1 MDLDLHVKQII
12 KKTASELD
20 VSESTAAILLVKYE
34 WNAAQ
39 LCSDHSILKHY
50 ATESSTPQIHTQ
62 CSIFFQQ
69 VKQIIKTIA
78 SELDVSESTAAILLV
93 KYEWNAAQLR
103 SDHSIL
109 KHCATESSTPQIHT
123 QCSIFFQQ
131 VKQIIKKTASEL
143 DVSESIAA
151 ILLVKYEWN
160 AAQLCS
166 DHSIFKHCATES
178 STPQIHTQCFLCSIF
193 LPCSFIG
200 CGHCFCVDCLRAS
213 VEQQLASNKLIL
225 SCPSQACHKYL
236 NFNMLPQD
244 LLELHLSALEIDLAK
259 KTSLRGQCLSYLCNH
274 KYALATTFCSLGYA
288 VISVGSE
295 VKSKVTSL
303 KKFVA
308 SGSKTVA

>member
-1 MDLDLHVKQII
+1 MC
-12 KKTASELD
+12 
-20 VSESTAAILLVKYE
+20 
-34 WNAAQ
+34 
-39 LCSDHSILKHY
+39 LCI
-50 ATESSTPQIHTQ
+50 Q
-62 CSIFFQQ
+62 
-69 VKQIIKTIA
+69 
-78 SELDVSESTAAILLV
+78 
-93 KYEWNAAQLR
+93 
-103 SDHSIL
+103 
-109 KHCATESSTPQIHT
+109 
-123 QCSIFFQQ
+123 FQQ

-178 STPQIHTQCFLCSIF
+178 STPAIHTQCFLCSIF

-213 VEQQLASNKLIL
+213 VEQQLASNKFII

-288 VISVGSE
+288 VYLAFSWRKEIGAGMKVISVGSE

-308 SGSKTVA
+308 SGSKTVAGFFFA